1 MEYKTY
7 HRDIVMGHSVQLL
20 GWPHTKLQSPSSLGN
35 SLPVFVKIL
44 EALNNGSCRFE
55 ELSEKDVAELDEQH
69 QAKIASG
76 ELPDAKP
83 RKIRSDAG
91 KPKKRKEVRES
102 DLSDSSDSSD
112 DNERV
117 PKKKR
122 RLRSPS
128 VLNVKSKAMITDTE
142 DE

>member
-1 MEYKTY
+1 L
-7 HRDIVMGHSVQLL
+7 D
-20 GWPHTKLQSPSSLGN
+20 
-35 SLPVFVKIL
+35 
-44 EALNNGSCRFE
+44 NGSCRFE

-76 ELPDAKP
+76 ELSDAKP

-91 KPKKRKEVRES
+91 KPKRKEVRES

>member
-1 MEYKTY
+1 
-7 HRDIVMGHSVQLL
+7 
-20 GWPHTKLQSPSSLGN
+20 
-35 SLPVFVKIL
+35 
-44 EALNNGSCRFE
+44 
-55 ELSEKDVAELDEQH
+55 
-69 QAKIASG
+69 
-76 ELPDAKP
+76 
-83 RKIRSDAG
+83 
-91 KPKKRKEVRES
+91 VRES

>member
-1 MEYKTY
+1 
-7 HRDIVMGHSVQLL
+7 
-20 GWPHTKLQSPSSLGN
+20 
-35 SLPVFVKIL
+35 VKIL
-44 EALNNGSCRFE
+44 EALDNGSCRFE

-83 RKIRSDAG
+83 PKIRSDTG